1 MNGSSTRIFQN
12 VRYDLVL
19 NDDNPN
25 DYYFEPT
32 GVDIKNLRKKMLP
45 AGNKNDKKGAK
56 VKDYKEKEAADYK
69 KKLDEERDKEAD
81 EKGDAKETGSIFSKR
96 GVKNR
101 ISNAG
106 RARKKFGRSIT
117 NAGKALGKAGG
128 KAFKSAKDE
137 ARGVAKDQ
145 LAISYKEDLEKFSEF
160 LTKINYDRPAKAKQQ
175 MSKLL
180 KRGKWGSDPSVKWSK
195 IEKEIKDMDA
205 KELKNYLSRETSFL
219 ARKGR
224 QAKATGGA
232 GASVIKGARSL
243 GYNAIKGTAKSIN
256 EGTKKGSLGV
266 VRKGIG
272 AAGSKAFKGGKAI
285 GKYAK
290 GITTAQNNYNN
301 VKIKS
306 KHVEGLSEIEKFE
319 KEKLREKVKEIKMLE
334 KIIFKLSGQ
343 PSATRKRLNKLAKGA
358 SKGLKIAGKGLFK
371 LGKKGIGFLNKIP
384 GSKVGFGSS
393 MRSIGKGFKMGS
405 KGARAGIKRLKTFGG
420 FASKG
425 AGAGIRRLK
434 TIGGGGA
441 KLALKGVK
449 AASKAAAATAAA
461 IAAKTKTPVNDEPGL
476 VCWNF
481 TNLPPCLCL
490 KIFAPVLCCT
500 FLTEEKAKEQAK
512 RLT

>member
-25 DYYFEPT
+25 DYYFEPSGPLKNPFNKYNNAWKGLDKNKPADEEKAKANFAKAT
-32 GVDIKNLRKKMLP
+32 KLKDDALNKRWENEKKKAEAAEEKRAKKSAIKKEKKELKRKKKEE
-45 AGNKNDKKGAK
+45 ARVKKEKRKKEKKEAK
-56 VKDYKEKEAADYK
+56 VKKEEDDKIKLEKNAKDFFDSMDPPPENPLAIKDKIERLFKNDNNYEKIKKEAGKTTKEKIEY
-69 KKLDEERDKEAD
+69 LNRRL
-81 EKGDAKETGSIFSKR
+81 SNVSK
-96 GVKNR
+96 
-101 ISNAG
+101 IG
-106 RARKKFGRSIT
+106 RA
-117 NAGKALGKAGG
+117 LG
-128 KAFKSAKDE
+128 
-137 ARGVAKDQ
+137 
-145 LAISYKEDLEKFSEF
+145 
-160 LTKINYDRPAKAKQQ
+160 T
-175 MSKLL
+175 
-180 KRGKWGSDPSVKWSK
+180 
-195 IEKEIKDMDA
+195 
-205 KELKNYLSRETSFL
+205 
-219 ARKGR
+219 
-224 QAKATGGA
+224 
-232 GASVIKGARSL
+232 
-243 GYNAIKGTAKSIN
+243 
-256 EGTKKGSLGV
+256 
-266 VRKGIG
+266 
-272 AAGSKAFKGGKAI
+272 AGSKAFKGGKAI

-393 MRSIGKGFKMGS
+393 MRSMGKGFKMGS